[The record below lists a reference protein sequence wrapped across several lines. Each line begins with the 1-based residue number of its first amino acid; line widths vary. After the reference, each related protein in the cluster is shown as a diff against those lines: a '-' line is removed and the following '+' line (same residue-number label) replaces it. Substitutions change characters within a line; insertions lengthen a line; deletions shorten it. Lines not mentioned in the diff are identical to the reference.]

1 MIVIGIGELLRI
13 LQDLPH
19 ARHQLI
25 QELAAL
31 RIVEQR
37 PPDAGNLHQA
47 GQGEGWEAGRQ
58 RKVQVEEELE
68 GGVFQEGGPPGRG
81 NLHGAE
87 VVGGFVGGGADEIEG
102 ETVVGQAQQLGEE
115 AVLGRVVK
123 IEVFLKEKNR
133 KKFSF
138 YFVKKVVCKALC
150 LIKFW
155 F

>member
-1 MIVIGIGELLRI
+1 MIVIGIGQLLRI

-25 QELAAL
+25 QKLAPL

-47 GQGEGWEAGRQ
+47 GQGEGGEAGRQ

-68 GGVFQEGGPPGRG
+68 GGVFQEGGSPGRG

-115 AVLGRVVK
+115 AVLGRVVEV
-123 IEVFLKEKNR
+123 EVFLKEKKN
-133 KKFSF
+133 FLF
-138 YFVKKVVCKALC
+138 YFVKK
-150 LIKFW
+150 
-155 F
+155 